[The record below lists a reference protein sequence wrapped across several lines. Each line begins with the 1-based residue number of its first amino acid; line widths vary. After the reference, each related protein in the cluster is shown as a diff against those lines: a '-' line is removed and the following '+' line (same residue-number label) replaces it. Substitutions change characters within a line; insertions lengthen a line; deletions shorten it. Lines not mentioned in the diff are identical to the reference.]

1 MYRGYTFKVNEW
13 RAKTMIPPMLLKL
26 ILPKVLDHLLVV
38 FKLDKVL
45 DYVEK
50 PNELDKQMA
59 VLQRKMDKYGKY
71 IEEMEK
77 DIAKIK
83 SVAHTPVDGLS
94 GRLDKL
100 EKKAKF

>member
-1 MYRGYTFKVNEW
+1 
-13 RAKTMIPPMLLKL
+13 MLQG
-26 ILPKVLDHLLVV
+26 ILVKKVLDLVLKQLLKQ
-38 FKLDKVL
+38 FKLDKIQ

-59 VLQRKMDKYGKY
+59 VLQRKMNKYGKY

-77 DIAKIK
+77 DMARIK
-83 SVAHTPVDGLS
+83 SVSHTPIDGLS

>member
-1 MYRGYTFKVNEW
+1 
-13 RAKTMIPPMLLKL
+13 MLQG
-26 ILPKVLDHLLVV
+26 ILVKKVLDLVLKQLLKQ
-38 FKLDKVL
+38 FKLDKIQ

-50 PNELDKQMA
+50 PNELDNQMA

>member
-1 MYRGYTFKVNEW
+1 
-13 RAKTMIPPMLLKL
+13 MLQG
-26 ILPKVLDHLLVV
+26 ILVKKVLDLVLKQLLKQ
-38 FKLDKVL
+38 FKLDKIQ

-77 DIAKIK
+77 DIAEIK
-83 SVAHTPVDGLS
+83 SVAHTPVKGLS

-100 EKKAKF
+100 EKKIKF

>member
-1 MYRGYTFKVNEW
+1 
-13 RAKTMIPPMLLKL
+13 MIQGVIIK
-26 ILPKVLDHLLVV
+26 KVLDLVLKQLLKQ

-50 PNELDKQMA
+50 PNDLDKQMA
-59 VLQRKMDKYGKY
+59 VLQRKVDKYGKY

-83 SVAHTPVDGLS
+83 SVAHTPINGLS

-100 EKKAKF
+100 EKKARF

>member
-1 MYRGYTFKVNEW
+1 
-13 RAKTMIPPMLLKL
+13 MLQG
-26 ILPKVLDHLLVV
+26 ILVKKVLDLVLKQLLKQ
-38 FKLDKVL
+38 FKLDKIQ

-50 PNELDKQMA
+50 PNELDKQVA

>member
-1 MYRGYTFKVNEW
+1 
-13 RAKTMIPPMLLKL
+13 MLQG
-26 ILPKVLDHLLVV
+26 ILVKKVLDLVLKQLLKQ
-38 FKLDKVL
+38 FKLDKIQ

-59 VLQRKMDKYGKY
+59 VLQRKVDKYGKY

-77 DIAKIK
+77 DIAEIK
-83 SVAHTPVDGLS
+83 SIAHKPIKGLS
-94 GRLDKL
+94 SRLCKL